1 MPGGNPGGQSG
12 GNELTRFEI
21 GSPVSRE
28 DVGLCRHPPSFP
40 VWHRELGLPPFLL
53 PPVRFLS
60 VSRTSFLAAT
70 TLLAILLIGCAPAK
84 PHETVLKFSGSALGA
99 EGTLVA
105 KQLKQF
111 MVLNPDIHVE
121 LQRTPDD
128 ASQRHQLYVQWL
140 NARVG
145 NPDILQ
151 LDVVWTPEFAAA
163 GWVLPLTRFGPAAK
177 EFFPATIEA
186 NTWAGQLYAL
196 PWFAD
201 VGLLYRRT
209 DLVPNEP
216 RTLGELVT
224 DAKTA
229 MARPGGPRF
238 GIVWQGARYE
248 GLITGFVE
256 YLGAFGGRILDDSG
270 RVVVNQ
276 PEAVRALEFMRDE
289 LYVSHIAPL
298 DVLTWHE
305 EEARFA
311 FQNGTAAFMRNWPYA
326 VAAMSDTTQ
335 SRVAGKFAV
344 SPMPGSGEG
353 KGHSTATLGGSQLAI
368 NAYSEF
374 PEAAYRL
381 IAYLTAPEQ
390 MLERAQAVGQYPT
403 RPALYHDARLR
414 SAIAIPLDD
423 ARRAIESAT
432 PRPVT
437 PIYTELSDIL
447 QIELHRALVRQ
458 AEPRDAL
465 NSAAK
470 SIDALIARTGMQKLM
485 SSTRVTPAAAS
496 SDTAGHSE

>member
-1 MPGGNPGGQSG
+1 MAAALLGGCEQADNK
-12 GNELTRFEI
+12 N
-21 GSPVSRE
+21 
-28 DVGLCRHPPSFP
+28 
-40 VWHRELGLPPFLL
+40 
-53 PPVRFLS
+53 
-60 VSRTSFLAAT
+60 
-70 TLLAILLIGCAPAK
+70 
-84 PHETVLKFSGSALGA
+84 ETVLTFSGSALGA

-111 MVLNPDIHVE
+111 MVLHPDIRVE

-163 GWVLPLTRFGPAAK
+163 GWVLPLTRFSPPTS
-177 EFFPATIEA
+177 EFFPATITA
-186 NTWAGQLYAL
+186 NTWAGRLYAL

-209 DLVPNEP
+209 DLVPKEP
-216 RTLGELVT
+216 ATLFEVVA
-224 DAKTA
+224 DAKRT
-229 MARPGGPRF
+229 MATPRGPRF

-270 RVVVNQ
+270 RVVVNR
-276 PEAVRALEFMRDE
+276 PEAVKALQFMRDE
-289 LYVSHIAPL
+289 LYNSKIAPL

-305 EEARFA
+305 EEARYA
-311 FQNGTAAFMRNWPYA
+311 FQNGTSTFMRNWPYA
-326 VAAMSDTTQ
+326 VGAMSDTS

-344 SPMPGSGEG
+344 SPMPSSGEPG
-353 KGHSTATLGGSQLAI
+353 GHSTATLGGAQLAI
-368 NAYSEF
+368 NAYSKA
-374 PEAAYRL
+374 PDAAYEL

-390 MLERAQAVGQYPT
+390 MLQRAQAVKQYPT
-403 RPALYHDARLR
+403 RTALYSDKRLEG
-414 SAIAIPLDD
+414 ALAIPLD
-423 ARRAIESAT
+423 AVRRAIESAT

-437 PIYTELSDIL
+437 PIYTELSEIL

-458 AEPRDAL
+458 AEPQDAL

-470 SIDALIARTGMQKLM
+470 KIDALIERTGMRKLM
-485 SSTRVTPAAAS
+485 SMENTVPAVAR
-496 SDTAGHSE
+496 

>member
-1 MPGGNPGGQSG
+1 MRLGRVS
-12 GNELTRFEI
+12 LVRW
-21 GSPVSRE
+21 SPHAFF
-28 DVGLCRHPPSFP
+28 C
-40 VWHRELGLPPFLL
+40 
-53 PPVRFLS
+53 
-60 VSRTSFLAAT
+60 AAW
-70 TLLAILLIGCAPAK
+70 LLAGCARASNPN
-84 PHETVLKFSGSALGA
+84 ETVLTFSGSALGA
-99 EGTLVA
+99 EGTLVQ
-105 KQLKQF
+105 KQLQRF
-111 MVLNPDIHVE
+111 MQLNPGIRVE

-145 NPDILQ
+145 NPSILQ

-163 GWVLPLTRFGPAAK
+163 GWVLPLDPYGPARA
-177 EFFPATIEA
+177 EFFPATITA
-186 NTWAGQLYAL
+186 NTWAGKLYAL

-216 RTLGELVT
+216 KTLEEMVQ
-224 DAKTA
+224 AARVA
-229 MARPGGPRF
+229 MSRRGGPRY

-256 YLGAFGGRILDDSG
+256 YLGAFGGRIIDDKG
-270 RVVVNQ
+270 EVVVNR

-289 LYVSHIAPL
+289 LYETHVAPL

-311 FQNGTAAFMRNWPYA
+311 FQNGNAVFMRNWPYP
-326 VAAMSDTTQ
+326 VAAMSDTAQ
-335 SRVAGKFAV
+335 SKVAGKFAV
-344 SPMPGSGEG
+344 SPMPAAATAPN
-353 KGHSTATLGGSQLAI
+353 GHSTAALGGAQLAI
-368 NAYSEF
+368 NAYTDH
-374 PEAAYRL
+374 PDAAYKL

-403 RPALYHDARLR
+403 RPALYDDARLR
-414 SAIAIPLDD
+414 GAVAIPLDN

-437 PIYTELSDIL
+437 PIYTELSEIL

-458 AEPRDAL
+458 AEPREAL
-465 NSAAK
+465 NSAAAR
-470 SIDALIARTGMQKLM
+470 INTLIERTGMRKLM
-485 SSTRVTPAAAS
+485 SGAAKEAS
-496 SDTAGHSE
+496 P

>member
-1 MPGGNPGGQSG
+1 MRRQAASTKLKQGALSFAARSWSAFITRVRETGQVFARA
-12 GNELTRFEI
+12 T
-21 GSPVSRE
+21 
-28 DVGLCRHPPSFP
+28 GL
-40 VWHRELGLPPFLL
+40 
-53 PPVRFLS
+53 
-60 VSRTSFLAAT
+60 
-70 TLLAILLIGCAPAK
+70 LLALTIACGRTDAK
-84 PHETVLKFSGSALGA
+84 HETVLTFSGSALGA

-105 KQLKQF
+105 KQLDRF
-111 MVLNPDIHVE
+111 MVLNPNIRVE

-145 NPDILQ
+145 NPSILQ

-163 GWVLPLTRFGPAAK
+163 GWVLPLDRYGPPRD
-177 EFFPATIEA
+177 EFFPATIKA
-186 NTWAGQLYAL
+186 NTWAGKLYAL

-209 DLVPNEP
+209 DLVPREP
-216 RTLGELVT
+216 ATLEELVT
-224 DAKTA
+224 TA
-229 MARPGGPRF
+229 SAAMSRRGGPRY

-256 YLGAFGGRILDDSG
+256 YLGAFGGQIIDDKG
-270 RVVVNQ
+270 EVVVNR

-289 LYVSHIAPL
+289 LYASHVAPL

-311 FQNGTAAFMRNWPYA
+311 FQNGNAVFMRNWPYP
-326 VAAMSDTTQ
+326 VAAMSDSAQ
-335 SRVAGKFAV
+335 SKVAGKFAV
-344 SPMPGSGEG
+344 SPMPASGTAPN
-353 KGHSTATLGGSQLAI
+353 GHSTATLGGAQLAI
-368 NAYSEF
+368 NAYTEF
-374 PEAAYRL
+374 PDAAYKL

-403 RPALYHDARLR
+403 RSALYDDPRLK
-414 SAIAIPLDD
+414 AGIAIPLDN

-437 PIYTELSDIL
+437 PIYTELSEIL

-465 NSAAK
+465 NSAAAR
-470 SIDALIARTGMQKLM
+470 INTLIERTGMRRLM
-485 SSTRVTPAAAS
+485 SGAEQESAPGDASQAAS
-496 SDTAGHSE
+496 STAGHAR